1 MEAVEN
7 IKCECGH
14 TNPFGTVLC
23 ESCGKPLDEKDGQ
36 ETQSLDMRYEGAAR
50 RSQTRNRALFD
61 KIWSFFS
68 SVKVAVVLILLT
80 LAVSILGTI
89 LPQEQYIPS
98 ARPDVYYPQQYGVV
112 GEIYYKLGLSD
123 SVFLLALPPA
133 DRPDRS
139 LPGGLQPG
147 PGGPPVSG
155 FEESTGD
162 EGSCLSHASADPC
175 PAGDERSGKEPP

>member
-1 MEAVEN
+1 MEN

-89 LPQEQYIPS
+89 LPRGAVHPLGPS
-98 ARPDVYYPQQYGVV
+98 RRV
-112 GEIYYKLGLSD
+112 LSAAVRGGGGD
-123 SVFLLALPPA
+123 LL
-133 DRPDRS
+133 
-139 LPGGLQPG
+139 
-147 PGGPPVSG
+147 
-155 FEESTGD
+155 
-162 EGSCLSHASADPC
+162 
-175 PAGDERSGKEPP
+175 

>member
-1 MEAVEN
+1 MEN
-7 IKCECGH
+7 IQCECGH

-123 SVFLLALPPA
+123 LYSSWPFRLLIGLIG
-133 DRPDRS
+133 S
-139 LPGGLQPG
+139 PGGLQPDRVVLRALKNQRVVKD
-147 PGGPPVSG
+147 PV
-155 FEESTGD
+155 FLTRQRI
-162 EGSCLSHASADPC
+162 HA
-175 PAGDERSGKEPP
+175 RRR